1 VRQGLLPVY
10 INLETGAATS
20 AQFAMGALSDSYYEY
35 LLKVWVLKGRTD
47 EMYRAMWVRAMDEML
62 ERLVGTSSD
71 GLQYV
76 GDLNGWG
83 SACILAIMQ
92 PSCTR

>member
-1 VRQGLLPVY
+1 MY
-10 INLETGAATS
+10 INLETGAGTGS
-20 AQFAMGALSDSYYEY
+20 QIAMGALSDSYYEY

-76 GDLNGWG
+76 GDING
-83 SACILAIMQ
+83 
-92 PSCTR
+92 